1 MVVITIIFPSK
12 LSRGNFKFMFKNH
25 SIKFKTQPKEPG
37 EHQLVNIC
45 MKELCKNVGFANSND
60 LVQRDLVFL
69 CDRIESQ
76 TGVIISLSTIKR
88 LLNGQFSR
96 LPQIATLDAIAV
108 TAGYQNWQQFKISK
122 NLEVNQN
129 GKTYKEKPISRAP
142 NGAKT
147 FNVWM
152 FLWAAP
158 ILLITVYLGVTM
170 TAKKSGLAGVDK
182 ARFSARKVTGND
194 IPNTVVFS
202 YNVDSVTADSFFI
215 QQSWDRN
222 RRVRVFKHNYRLT
235 DIYYEPGYYTAK
247 LIADDK
253 IIKTVDVSIPT
264 DRWVFYAKEGVV
276 KGLPK
281 YIAADG
287 VKARSLRLTKEDLVK
302 SRIDIQKENVFVN
315 VYFPSQIKSSSDNFV
330 LKFRIKVNELK
341 NESCPFL
348 MTEVFCQRQFMYFSS
363 TLKGCTSEL
372 RSQFG
377 ENNLNGKTN
386 DLSALGSDVRTWQN
400 VELSVKN
407 KKATI
412 SINGSK
418 VFSAS
423 YHYSCG
429 LITGIGFISN
439 GICEVDSLDIK
450 TIEGKEIY

>member
-1 MVVITIIFPSK
+1 
-12 LSRGNFKFMFKNH
+12 MFKSH
-25 SIKFKTQPKEPG
+25 SIKFKTQAKEPG
-37 EHQLVNIC
+37 EHRFVNIC
-45 MKELCKNVGFANSND
+45 MMELCKNAGFADSNN
-60 LVQRDLVFL
+60 LVQRNLVFL

-108 TAGYQNWQQFKISK
+108 TAGYKNWQQFKISK

-129 GKTYKEKPISRAP
+129 GKVNKEKSVPPAP

-147 FNVWM
+147 FNARM

-158 ILLITVYLGVTM
+158 VLLITVCLGVMM
-170 TAKKSGLAGVDK
+170 TARKSGLAVDK

-202 YNVDSVTADSFFI
+202 YNVDSVAADSFFI

-222 RRVRVFKHNYRLT
+222 RRVRVFKHNYTLT
-235 DIYYEPGYYTAK
+235 DIYYEPGYHTAK
-247 LIADDK
+247 LIANDK

-264 DRWVFYAKEGVV
+264 DRWVFYAKEGIA

-287 VKARSLRLTKEDLVK
+287 VKGRSLKLTKDELVK
-302 SRIDIQKENVFVN
+302 SRIDIQKENVYVN
-315 VYFPSQIKSSSDNFV
+315 VYFPSRIESSSDNFI
-330 LKFRIKVNELK
+330 LKFRIKVDELK
-341 NESCPFL
+341 NEPCPFL
-348 MTEVFCQRQFMYFSS
+348 MSEVFCQRQFMYFTS

-377 ENNLNGKTN
+377 ENSLNGRTN

-400 VELSVKN
+400 VEFSVKN
-407 KKATI
+407 KNATI
-412 SINGSK
+412 SINGAK

-423 YHYSCG
+423 YHHTCG

-439 GICEVDSLDIK
+439 GLCEVDSLNMK

>member
-1 MVVITIIFPSK
+1 
-12 LSRGNFKFMFKNH
+12 
-25 SIKFKTQPKEPG
+25 
-37 EHQLVNIC
+37 VNIC
-45 MKELCKNVGFANSND
+45 MTELCKSAGFAHSNH

-96 LPQIATLDAIAV
+96 LPQIATLDAIAL

-122 NLEVNQN
+122 NPEVNQN
-129 GKTYKEKPISRAP
+129 GKANKEKSAPSAP

-147 FNVWM
+147 FNPRM

-158 ILLITVYLGVTM
+158 ILLIIVCLGIMM
-170 TAKKSGLAGVDK
+170 TTGKSGLAGVDK

-194 IPNTVVFS
+194 VPNTVVFS
-202 YNVDSVTADSFFI
+202 YNVDSVAADSFFI

-222 RRVRVFKHNYRLT
+222 RRVRVFKHNYTLT
-235 DIYYEPGYYTAK
+235 DIYYEPGYHTAK
-247 LIADDK
+247 LIANDK

-264 DRWVFYAKEGVV
+264 DRWMFYAKESIG
-276 KGLPK
+276 KGSPK

-287 VKARSLRLTKEDLVK
+287 VKARSLKLTKDDLAK
-302 SRIDIQKENVFVN
+302 SKIDIQKEDVFVN
-315 VYFPSQIKSSSDNFV
+315 VYFPSQIENSSDNFV
-330 LKFRIKVNELK
+330 LKFRIKVDELK
-341 NESCPFL
+341 NEPCPFL
-348 MTEVFCQRQFMYFSS
+348 MTEVFCQRQFMYFTS

-377 ENNLNGKTN
+377 ENDLNGKTN
-386 DLSALGSDVRTWQN
+386 DLSALGSDLRTWQN

-407 KKATI
+407 KNATI

-418 VFSAS
+418 VFSTS
-423 YHYSCG
+423 YHHSCG

-439 GICEVDSLDIK
+439 GLCEVDSLHMK